1 MFAISCVCRTS
12 PKISPSS
19 LCRYR
24 RPLRCLPFLQEH
36 LDIGRS
42 IENRVPLSPSILVAN
57 FLSGCTLFCAVSNP
71 ALGIPVCSN
80 MSVDTGCISFFL
92 FPRTWRRHAPAHPVV
107 QACVRAST
115 YCLPVLVST
124 MTRQPPSSCGTPR
137 SQTGFSQLVALPLKT
152 TQCMA
157 VSEVLSFCSPR

>member
-1 MFAISCVCRTS
+1 MFAIPSLCRTS
-12 PKISPSS
+12 LELFPSS

-24 RPLRCLPFLQEH
+24 RPLRCLPFFQEH

-42 IENRVPLSPSILVAN
+42 IGNRVPLSPGILVAN
-57 FLSGCTLFCAVSNP
+57 FSLGCTLFCAVSNA

-80 MSVDTGCISFFL
+80 MCVDTGCISFFRFL
-92 FPRTWRRHAPAHPVV
+92 RTWRRHAPVQHVV
-107 QACVRAST
+107 QACVRASA
-115 YCLPVLVST
+115 YCLQVLVSA
-124 MTRQPPSSCGTPR
+124 MTRQPPVSCGTPG

-157 VSEVLSFCSPR
+157 VSEAL

>member
-1 MFAISCVCRTS
+1 MFAISSFCRTS
-12 PKISPSS
+12 LNISPSS

-36 LDIGRS
+36 LDIGRN

-57 FLSGCTLFCAVSNP
+57 FPSGCTLFCAVSNP

-80 MSVDTGCISFFL
+80 MCVDTGCISFFRFL
-92 FPRTWRRHAPAHPVV
+92 RTWRRHAPVQHVV
-107 QACVRAST
+107 QACVRASA
-115 YCLPVLVST
+115 YCLQVSVSA
-124 MTRQPPSSCGTPR
+124 MTRQPPSSCGTPK
-137 SQTGFSQLVALPLKT
+137 SPTGFSQLVALPLKT